1 MAHISRMAWRVLRHI
16 KYIVI
21 SILCQKFSVLLNPQG
36 NIINT
41 AAVNRSIKLPK
52 LCERI
57 LFYIDILCILGYYL
71 SCLISNTVAYTANAK
86 RTAVIVDRI
95 NRIQLV
101 FKACSPFFGSPQ

>member
-1 MAHISRMAWRVLRHI
+1 MAHISRMARCVLRHI

-21 SILCQKFSVLLNPQG
+21 FIPCQEFSVLLDPQC

-52 LCERI
+52 RCERI

-86 RTAVIVDRI
+86 RIAVIVDRI

-101 FKACSPFFGSPQ
+101 LKF